1 MPQIDSVTFFS
12 QLFWLRLS
20 FFTFYILIIRFVIPR
35 ISYILKVRS
44 KKVSLD
50 LQDSSTSSREVSFM
64 LNKYDNFFSD
74 LRRTSR
80 QLVQQS
86 NEATQNQIQ
95 RDTKNI
101 FNNNLN
107 TRSMKCLRAGASI
120 NAKKAVLLKL
130 ING

>member
-1 MPQIDSVTFFS
+1 
-12 QLFWLRLS
+12 
-20 FFTFYILIIRFVIPR
+20 
-35 ISYILKVRS
+35 
-44 KKVSLD
+44 
-50 LQDSSTSSREVSFM
+50 M
-64 LNKYDNFFSD
+64 LNQYDKFFSD
-74 LRRTSR
+74 LRIASR

-86 NEATQNQIQ
+86 NEVTQNQIQ

-120 NAKKAVLLKL
+120 NAKKAALLKL